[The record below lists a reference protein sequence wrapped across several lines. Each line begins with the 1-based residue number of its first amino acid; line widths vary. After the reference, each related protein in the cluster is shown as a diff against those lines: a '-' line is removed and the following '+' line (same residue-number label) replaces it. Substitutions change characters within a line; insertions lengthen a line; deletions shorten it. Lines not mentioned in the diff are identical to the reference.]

1 MLLYAFA
8 NCIKEVGSSAL
19 ASFFMPIQQQRWK
32 AAYCRIIQAILQP
45 LVIRLALG

>member
-19 ASFFMPIQQQRWK
+19 ASFFYAYS
-32 AAYCRIIQAILQP
+32 AA
-45 LVIRLALG
+45 ALESGLL